1 MSDEHTQ
8 EGQLQ
13 RAKRL
18 REQIEN
24 LKSGQPIPAAGH
36 TESLREQVEERARQ
50 AQVNPAAGRDE
61 DAGS

>member
-1 MSDEHTQ
+1 MSDQHTQ

-36 TESLREQVEERARQ
+36 PQSLREQVEERARR
-50 AQVNPAAGRDE
+50 AQGNPAFGRDE
-61 DAGS
+61 DPGS